1 MVGLDQLV
9 VAGRQAAT
17 KSQCGQISDVVAR
30 LACGRKPP
38 GAMNGAAVWL
48 SSSWL
53 VGSSLLWQAPTKVD
67 PHSHI
72 GVRKS
77 ELRGDYHKQ
86 VSFSRTKLEPLR

>member
-48 SSSWL
+48 SGSWL
-53 VGSSLLWQAPTKVD
+53 VDSSLA
-67 PHSHI
+67 SSN
-72 GVRKS
+72 KS
-77 ELRGDYHKQ
+77 CSSLSYWGEKNLN
-86 VSFSRTKLEPLR
+86 

>member
-30 LACGRKPP
+30 LPCGRKPP

-48 SSSWL
+48 SDSWL
-53 VGSSLLWQAPTKVD
+53 VGSSVYGKLQQKLLLTL
-67 PHSHI
+67 I
-72 GVRKS
+72 LGGEKS
-77 ELRGDYHKQ
+77 ELKGDYHSQ
-86 VSFSRTKLEPLR
+86 TSFI

>member
-38 GAMNGAAVWL
+38 GAMNGAATVWL
-48 SSSWL
+48 SDSWL
-53 VGSSLLWQAPTKVD
+53 VNSSLLWQAPTKVA

-72 GVRKS
+72 GGRKI
-77 ELRGDYHKQ
+77 
-86 VSFSRTKLEPLR
+86 